1 MSRDQHRS
9 AVYAAEDQLGR
20 LLARGGAVDFYGST
34 LTLPVERRFADIA
47 SVQRYVNAVLA
58 LSSVRERWPRVAP
71 VRVRE
76 RSGLSRA
83 HYEPAGPDTVATA
96 AIAIPLAG
104 PVEVR
109 WAARETVVLH
119 EIAHHLVA
127 QDLPPE
133 PWHGPTFCGVL
144 LSLIATAIGPE
155 AALALRAAF
164 DGAGIPVTEVVAGVD
179 AGVDV
184 EVSQ

>member
-1 MSRDQHRS
+1 MTRDQHRS
-9 AVYAAEDQLGR
+9 AVYAAEDQLGH
-20 LLARGGAVDFYGST
+20 LLARGGTVDFFGST
-34 LTLPVERRFADIA
+34 LTLPIERRFADIA
-47 SVQRYVNAVLA
+47 SVQRYVDSVLA
-58 LSSVRERWPRVAP
+58 LPTVSERWPQVDA

-83 HYEPAGPDTVATA
+83 HYEPATSARGA

-119 EIAHHLVA
+119 EVAHHLVA
-127 QDLPPE
+127 QAPLAE

-144 LSLIATAIGPE
+144 LALLGVVVGPE

-164 DGAGIPVTEVVAGVD
+164 DGAGIPVTEVAVGV
-179 AGVDV
+179 
-184 EVSQ
+184 SP

>member
-1 MSRDQHRS
+1 MTVDRHRS

-20 LLARGGAVDFYGST
+20 LLARGGTVDFYGSI

-47 SVQRYVNAVLA
+47 SVTRYVDSVLA
-58 LSSVRERWPRVAP
+58 LASVRARWPQVAP

-76 RSGLSRA
+76 RSGLARA
-83 HYEPAGPDTVATA
+83 HYEPSSA
-96 AIAIPLAG
+96 ARSAVIAIPLAG
-104 PVEVR
+104 PVETR

-119 EIAHHLVA
+119 EVAHHLVA
-127 QDLPPE
+127 QDPATE

-144 LSLIATAIGPE
+144 LSLIGTAIGPE

-164 DGAGIPVTEVVAGVD
+164 DGAGIPVSESTVGVP
-179 AGVDV
+179 
-184 EVSQ
+184 S

>member
-1 MSRDQHRS
+1 MTVDRHRS

-20 LLARGGAVDFYGST
+20 LLARGGTVDFYGSI

-47 SVQRYVNAVLA
+47 SVTRYVESVLA
-58 LSSVRERWPRVAP
+58 LASVRARWPEVEP

-76 RSGLSRA
+76 RSGLARA
-83 HYEPAGPDTVATA
+83 HYEPGSAARPAT
-96 AIAIPLAG
+96 IAIPLAG
-104 PVEVR
+104 PVETR

-119 EIAHHLVA
+119 EVAHHLVA
-127 QDLPPE
+127 QEASPE

-144 LSLIATAIGPE
+144 LSLVGTVIGPE

-164 DGAGIPVTEVVAGVD
+164 DGAGVPVRESAVGVT
-179 AGVDV
+179 
-184 EVSQ
+184 S